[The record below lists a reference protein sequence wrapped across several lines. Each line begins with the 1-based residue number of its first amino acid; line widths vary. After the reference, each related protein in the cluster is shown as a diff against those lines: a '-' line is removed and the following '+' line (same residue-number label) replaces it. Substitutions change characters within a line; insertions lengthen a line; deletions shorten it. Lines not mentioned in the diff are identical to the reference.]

1 MSQYTSNNKYGA
13 NMQTELPK
21 IHQTLFIVDQ
31 NRQYL
36 FDVNQNITI
45 KKLKR
50 MIVAAADLNKV
61 GLRIFHDGKEYT
73 SYDDYALDQLF
84 PDLERV
90 EFYIQYSYDQIEDL
104 EEIIDLKLKQYCP
117 VHNGK
122 YPYFYC
128 FTCGKSICSD
138 CIRSGVHN
146 HHETKE
152 KYDYLQE
159 SRNLVELLFKDLKD
173 MFKNVKGGNDEAIE
187 ELKAKVSIQF
197 FPKLIEMIKK
207 IEQKMLNL
215 IVFFLEKEKG
225 NFKTIENNVN
235 LLKNHCEEGLD
246 KLKKQIVIED
256 IMVDEDVFLTFDSK
270 FKEIGSEKEKF
281 KEDIEKYKQFSETLS
296 LIQNII
302 EKTYKEIY
310 NFLLKYLD
318 ITEFEALKNKIN
330 SQNINPVDK
339 KRILEKLL
347 SNVKR
352 RSSSELRSDPK
363 AILRHAPPT
372 KDFTLDDP
380 HKRKVNFIL
389 SSTQK
394 DGGNINDKGD
404 KGNNKFNVTS
414 SSNNYGNLDTGANF
428 GNFGSNT
435 YDEDRNQNM
444 NNNLNFGASSGY
456 NNSNMAD
463 NWNNNDNLRNK
474 NVNRFTEVKETINEE
489 DNNEESSNGPSYQV
503 VCNIVP
509 PGKQVV
515 LYNVDKD
522 TIIRKNLEFTKFA
535 GISHFLDE
543 CSWVNHNNKLYI
555 LGGTDDFN
563 KPSKIFLEY
572 DPIKNSIRRLPDS
585 QFSHSRHNLF
595 SYNNQI
601 FVVGGDRLEC
611 EKYDIINN
619 EWSSLPNLS
628 FKQIYPVLYVHNDI
642 LYSFFGIDENIKKTD
657 NAQKLNLKNS
667 RSKWTRLTY
676 KRNDCN
682 LCVYGCGI
690 AKTDENCIMFLGGM
704 DDNGIRNDAIQ
715 FDFSNLSA
723 TKTNYQLEEKAFFKD
738 SVLLKLNSK
747 DYGNFSI
754 EETNPFLKIK
764 F

>member
-1 MSQYTSNNKYGA
+1 
-13 NMQTELPK
+13 
-21 IHQTLFIVDQ
+21 
-31 NRQYL
+31 
-36 FDVNQNITI
+36 
-45 KKLKR
+45 
-50 MIVAAADLNKV
+50 
-61 GLRIFHDGKEYT
+61 
-73 SYDDYALDQLF
+73 
-84 PDLERV
+84 
-90 EFYIQYSYDQIEDL
+90 
-104 EEIIDLKLKQYCP
+104 
-117 VHNGK
+117 
-122 YPYFYC
+122 
-128 FTCGKSICSD
+128 
-138 CIRSGVHN
+138 
-146 HHETKE
+146 
-152 KYDYLQE
+152 
-159 SRNLVELLFKDLKD
+159 
-173 MFKNVKGGNDEAIE
+173 
-187 ELKAKVSIQF
+187 
-197 FPKLIEMIKK
+197 
-207 IEQKMLNL
+207 
-215 IVFFLEKEKG
+215 
-225 NFKTIENNVN
+225 
-235 LLKNHCEEGLD
+235 
-246 KLKKQIVIED
+246 
-256 IMVDEDVFLTFDSK
+256 
-270 FKEIGSEKEKF
+270 
-281 KEDIEKYKQFSETLS
+281 
-296 LIQNII
+296 
-302 EKTYKEIY
+302 
-310 NFLLKYLD
+310 
-318 ITEFEALKNKIN
+318 
-330 SQNINPVDK
+330 
-339 KRILEKLL
+339 
-347 SNVKR
+347 
-352 RSSSELRSDPK
+352 
-363 AILRHAPPT
+363 
-372 KDFTLDDP
+372 
-380 HKRKVNFIL
+380 
-389 SSTQK
+389 
-394 DGGNINDKGD
+394 
-404 KGNNKFNVTS
+404 
-414 SSNNYGNLDTGANF
+414 
-428 GNFGSNT
+428 
-435 YDEDRNQNM
+435 
-444 NNNLNFGASSGY
+444 
-456 NNSNMAD
+456 MAD